1 MWIQY
6 NGNTPQGHFI
16 GGIRDI
22 DSLLDFTETEDDFMD
37 EDSFDEPNLPEE
49 IREDMKKPKQV
60 IYKYENYEL
69 NINIVLINYEI
80 SNTISNL

>member
-1 MWIQY
+1 
-6 NGNTPQGHFI
+6 
-16 GGIRDI
+16 
-22 DSLLDFTETEDDFMD
+22 MD